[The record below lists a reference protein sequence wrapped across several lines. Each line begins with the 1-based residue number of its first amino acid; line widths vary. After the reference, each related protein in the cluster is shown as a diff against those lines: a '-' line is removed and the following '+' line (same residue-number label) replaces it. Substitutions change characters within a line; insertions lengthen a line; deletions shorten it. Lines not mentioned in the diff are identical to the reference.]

1 MIRLTGAPESRHR
14 VPGARGHDWSVMTIK
29 KALKL
34 DSGHV
39 EEHMHLARL
48 HLAGSKDRN
57 LAGKRLKPSLAL
69 PPNHPVAGEVSV
81 LIGSLAEH

>member
-14 VPGARGHDWSVMTIK
+14 VPGARGDDGSVMAIK

-34 DSGHV
+34 GSGHV
-39 EEHMHLARL
+39 EGQMHPARL
-48 HLAGSKDRN
+48 HLAGGKDRN
-57 LAGKRLKPSLAL
+57 LAGKRLKPSLTL
-69 PPNHPVAGEVSV
+69 PPNHPAAGEVGV